1 VVIGDE
7 YRKCV
12 VFLFVDVPDP
22 ETGQPKRTPAGTA
35 FLAGI
40 PAEAIDPSVDT
51 STTPSPFYR
60 YLVTARHVIALSRR
74 YGSLFARIHL
84 ANGPAFFMEV
94 PPEAWHEHPV
104 TEVAVALLRLS
115 GAPIDHVLI
124 AIEQFA
130 IDSKVVDYRIAT
142 GDEVF
147 FVGLFSEH
155 PGVARNQP
163 ILRFGN
169 ISLMPD
175 EKLLVNLGDSTA
187 RIRAYLVEA
196 RSWGGHSGSPAFV
209 YFPPDRFGN
218 SISVGMTLPIF
229 LLGLVQGHYDIES
242 DVKFIGDVGEG
253 RVSMN
258 AGIAAVVPAQEIHD
272 LLMSEEVVDERQA
285 AQRTIS

>member
-1 VVIGDE
+1 MVIGE
-7 YRKCV
+7 AYRKCV

-22 ETGQPKRTPAGTA
+22 DTGQLKRTPAGTA

-40 PAEAIDPSVDT
+40 PAEPIDTSVDT
-51 STTPSPFYR
+51 STTPGPFYR
-60 YLVTARHVIALSRR
+60 YLITARHVVALSRK
-74 YGSLFARIHL
+74 YGSLFVRIHL
-84 ANGPAFFMEV
+84 ANGTASFMELA
-94 PPEAWHEHPV
+94 PEVWHEHPT

-115 GAPIDHVLI
+115 APIDHVLI
-124 AIEQFA
+124 AIDQFA
-130 IDSKVVDYRIAT
+130 IDSKVVEYGIAT

-155 PGVARNQP
+155 PGVERNQP

-169 ISLMPD
+169 IALMPD

-218 SISVGMTLPIF
+218 SISVGVTLPIF
-229 LLGLVQGHYDIES
+229 LLGLVQGHYDIKS
-242 DVKFIGDVGEG
+242 DVQFIGDVGEAQ
-253 RVSMN
+253 VSMN
-258 AGIAAVVPAQEIHD
+258 AGIAAVVPGQEIHD
-272 LLMSEEVVDERQA
+272 LLMSEEVVAEREVA
-285 AQRTIS
+285 RGRAK